1 MIREQLNPKHE
12 LPKTKRTETLKSKL
26 MTNREIMRRLMD
38 SFQEVYEKTQKE
50 LNIPYVTDNKSQA
63 NEKKALILNIF
74 DSHFGKVI
82 QKGQKQVYNMNI
94 AAKRLATI
102 FDEAMLHIQN
112 NKQESYDEIYIV
124 LGGDHVEGDGS
135 TYPSQVREMEDGI
148 LTQVMRF
155 NESILTNIHRISEF
169 MGKKGKVSIICAPGN
184 HGISKANKSMHPVLD
199 NYDTGIYMSI
209 WSYVNM
215 TKASAKML
223 ENVDVYFPMNV
234 DYINFNIKNWKV
246 QVRHKLPK
254 NFGTPSVQNKVYGWT
269 QGHDIDM
276 LLTGHFHDAAMAN
289 IGKTKVVRVGCLPGG
304 DDFAESLGLFGNAEQ
319 TMIVTSSNKLIDK
332 YIPITF

>member
-1 MIREQLNPKHE
+1 MRDKLNPKHE
-12 LPKTKRTETLKSKL
+12 LPPTKRTETLKSK
-26 MTNREIMRRLMD
+26 MMIEREIKRRLLD
-38 SFQEVYEKTQKE
+38 SFQEIFENTQKE
-50 LNIPYVTDNKSQA
+50 LNISYITDNKSTV
-63 NEKKALILNIF
+63 NDKKALILNIF
-74 DSHFGKVI
+74 DSHFGKLI

-94 AAKRLATI
+94 ASKRLTKI

-112 NKQESYDEIYIV
+112 NKQESYDEIYVV

-135 TYPSQVREMEDGI
+135 TYPSQVREMEEGI
-148 LTQVMRF
+148 LEQVIRF
-155 NESILTNIHRISEF
+155 NRSILENIHRLSLF
-169 MGKKGKVSIICAPGN
+169 MGKKGKVSVICVPGN

-209 WSYVNM
+209 WSYVSM
-215 TKASAKML
+215 AKTTSKLL
-223 ENVDVYFPMNV
+223 ENVEVFFPANV
-234 DYINFNIKNWKV
+234 DYINFNVKNWKV

-254 NFGTPSVQNKVYGWT
+254 NFGTPSVQNKVYGWA

-319 TMIVTSSNKLIDK
+319 TMIVTSSQKLIDK